1 MQQQAQVTA
10 AKQVEQSKQ
19 KAYVWLVTFVML
31 LIAILT
37 CKLAFAEDVNLFAVH
52 YQQQGSSTLVSLE
65 PSPDTKIFVSK
76 DKTEDNIS
84 MLEKGYDMV
93 GSSNFIST
101 DVPPDLA
108 LKHGQ
113 AIKADTV
120 LVYTQYA
127 SSRQKAARIAF
138 LKKKAEESG
147 KTVDE
152 AALEAEEI
160 YDYFASYW
168 VKIPTPRF
176 GVHIVKLKQ
185 VMKRDNE
192 VLKKRELKG
201 LRVLAVVQGSAAA
214 KAGIERG
221 DQILQI
227 GHTGINHPRDLVAA
241 VQKFKGQSTEVV
253 VVRKGA
259 KQAVKV
265 DL

>member
-1 MQQQAQVTA
+1 MKQQQHVAI
-10 AKQVEQSKQ
+10 AKQSKQ
-19 KAYVWLVTFVML
+19 KPYARLVTFVML
-31 LIAILT
+31 LIVIMS
-37 CKLAFAEDVNLFAVH
+37 CKLVFADGVNLFTLH
-52 YQQQGSSTLVSLE
+52 YQQQGQSALTSLNPNPE
-65 PSPDTKIFVSK
+65 TKIYVSK
-76 DKTEDNIS
+76 DKAEDNIS

-101 DVPPDLA
+101 NVAPDFA

-127 SSRQKAARIAF
+127 TNRQKTARIAL
-138 LKKKAEESG
+138 LKKQAEQAG
-147 KTVDE
+147 KTFDE
-152 AALEAEEI
+152 AELEAEEL

-168 VKIPTPRF
+168 VKVPMPSF
-176 GVHIVKLKQ
+176 GVHMVKLKR
-185 VMKRDNE
+185 VVKRDNE

-201 LRVLAVVQGSAAA
+201 LRILAVVQGSAAD
-214 KAGIERG
+214 KAGIQRG

-227 GHTGINHPRDLVAA
+227 GHTGVNQPKDLIAA
-241 VQKFKGQSTEVV
+241 VRKFKGQSTEVV